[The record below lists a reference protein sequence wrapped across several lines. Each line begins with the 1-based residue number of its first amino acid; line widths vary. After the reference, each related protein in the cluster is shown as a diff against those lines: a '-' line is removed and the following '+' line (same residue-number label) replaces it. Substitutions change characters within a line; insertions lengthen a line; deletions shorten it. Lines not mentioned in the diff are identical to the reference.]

1 MDMHIAENAPLTGID
16 VYSLSPEEGEA
27 GLRRQLAAAWRGA
40 VYYIKRRQGP
50 HRIHLTPDAAYMYTQ
65 FDRRSFN
72 Q

>member
-1 MDMHIAENAPLTGID
+1 VQSTLAIG
-16 VYSLSPEEGEA
+16 VF
-27 GLRRQLAAAWRGA
+27 LRPYGTSMALAGA